1 MAFPIDKYHYIEYT
15 DKENG
20 KRYIIAL
27 STYAG
32 KTVKGV
38 AVCDPEDE
46 YDFEYGKRLAAA
58 RCEEKVAQRRLRNA
72 EVKHNAAG
80 ARVTDSVDY
89 ALKMCNYYVDS
100 REALEEATANLEK
113 ILNEKNSTI

>member
-72 EVKHNAAG
+72 EAKYKEAK
-80 ARVTDSVDY
+80 ARLADSKDY
-89 ALKMCNYYVDS
+89 VWKMGNYYSDS
-100 REALEEATANLEK
+100 RVALAEAAVSLEK